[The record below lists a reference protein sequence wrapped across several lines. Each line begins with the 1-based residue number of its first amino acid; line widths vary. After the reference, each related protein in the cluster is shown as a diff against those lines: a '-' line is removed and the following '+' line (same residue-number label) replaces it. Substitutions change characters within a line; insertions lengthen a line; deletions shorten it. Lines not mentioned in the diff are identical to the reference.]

1 MTDRSPSPGELAH
14 YGVKGMKW
22 GVRKGQSGKEIRAAR
37 RRVHSQRVQLDA
49 KEDKVDSLARGTAQ
63 RSRAEKDLEKASKE
77 FLKNPD
83 RVTAARTTKGEKIAA
98 VLIAGPIG
106 LTAVAATSVNTR
118 VIDYKQRS
126 GAYDR

>member
-22 GVRKGQSGKEIRAAR
+22 GVRKGQSGKQIRAAR
-37 RRVHSQRVQLDA
+37 RRVASEHAKLEVQV
-49 KEDKVDSLARGTAQ
+49 DKVDDMKRGTAE
-63 RSRAEKDLEKASKE
+63 RARGEKQLEKATRD
-77 FLKNPD
+77 FLNNPD

-98 VLIAGPIG
+98 VLIAGPVG
-106 LTAVAATSVNTR
+106 LTAVAATSVTTR

-126 GAYDR
+126 GAYNR